1 MYLYLRSRIYISNS
15 SHIDIDDI
23 GEGDE
28 AALICV
34 TDLTQC
40 CRVGVDTRGDTVL
53 GRWFYPNGTDVP
65 VAGEGYDV
73 YSSRGPSIVR
83 INRRNNIRSPTGLY
97 CCEVPDA
104 TNTLR
109 RVCANIGKP
118 VHLHVHVHHKIHAQK
133 HNNYYNIIMHVHICT

>member
-1 MYLYLRSRIYISNS
+1 MYLYLRGRIYISNS
-15 SHIDIDDI
+15 SYIDIDDI

-28 AALICV
+28 TALTCV
-34 TDLTQC
+34 TDLIQC
-40 CRVGVDTRGDTVL
+40 CRVDTVL

-73 YSSRGPSIVR
+73 DSSRGPSIVR

-97 CCEVPDA
+97 CCEVSDA

-109 RVCANIGKP
+109 RICANIGKP
-118 VHLHVHVHHKIHAQK
+118 VL
-133 HNNYYNIIMHVHICT
+133 

>member
-1 MYLYLRSRIYISNS
+1 MYLYLRGRIYVSNS
-15 SHIDIDDI
+15 SYIDIDDI
-23 GEGDE
+23 GEGDDE
-28 AALICV
+28 GLFCV
-34 TDLTQC
+34 TDLTHC
-40 CRVGVDTRGDTVL
+40 CRVGIDTRDDTVL
-53 GRWFYPNGTDVP
+53 GQWFYPNGTDVP

-109 RVCANIGKP
+109 RICANIGKP
-118 VHLHVHVHHKIHAQK
+118 VFSHLHVA
-133 HNNYYNIIMHVHICT
+133 TS

>member
-1 MYLYLRSRIYISNS
+1 MYLYHRGRIYISNS
-15 SHIDIDDI
+15 SYIDIDDI

-28 AALICV
+28 AALICI

-40 CRVGVDTRGDTVL
+40 CRVGIDTESLGDTVL
-53 GRWFYPNGTDVP
+53 GWWFYPNGTDVP

-73 YSSRGPSIVR
+73 YSSRGPSIVH

-104 TNTLR
+104 TNTVR

-118 VHLHVHVHHKIHAQK
+118 IFMMYAHLIQIIIHPVH
-133 HNNYYNIIMHVHICT
+133 NISSYVT